1 MSNDTVRA
9 VLLFTA
15 RGQFKGHVA
24 SRQVI
29 HFHVTV
35 DKRDRDGNVLFYLI

>member
-15 RGQFKGHVA
+15 RGQFKGHVS
-24 SRQVI
+24 SRPVI
-29 HFHVTV
+29 LPCGAVE
-35 DKRDRDGNVLFYLI
+35 KRDRDGNVLFYLI